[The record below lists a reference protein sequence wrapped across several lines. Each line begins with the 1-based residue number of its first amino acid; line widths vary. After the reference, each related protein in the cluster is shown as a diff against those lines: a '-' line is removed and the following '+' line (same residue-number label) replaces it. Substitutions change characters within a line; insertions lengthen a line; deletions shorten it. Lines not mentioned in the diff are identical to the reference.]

1 MLPEIAVCREL
12 ATALRAGDDSAAAG
26 LAARAGIPRWLLT
39 HLELG
44 PRGRLDVGDAG
55 EALACI
61 SGLAAGRAVTLV
73 PWLAKPTVID
83 LVAEA
88 VETAVVP
95 GTTAEHP
102 WAQGIAALEGSGHP
116 ALPMLLR
123 ARAEEG
129 SGRSDRARQL
139 IESCLRV
146 EEDLL
151 PAVRDA
157 LEYELCA
164 GNWARAS
171 ELALAIGS
179 DDIAEPLLRPLDR
192 LRQPARGSE
201 RASRNQPCPCGSG
214 RKYKACCRV
223 RDLECGVHPLPHRAP
238 ALYAMLATYARRGSN
253 RMVADRMAACAI
265 GAPHAAMLALDLAIF
280 DGGAARRFL
289 AARGHLLREDERAL
303 LGEWLAEPVDMYEVS
318 SVRPGSEL
326 SLRSLVGGP
335 QRVPQRDRMFSLSV
349 RRLDIVVGPLL
360 PDGARPEG
368 GGRHLQAL
376 GGMGILPRDLREA
389 AEGLFPG
396 GPVAPEAC
404 RCSANGCCR
413 SSPASRRRS
422 SRPATATSTGGAKR
436 GSRLVPLG
444 RSGLSRSG
452 PAWSRP
458 ARRSGTR
465 TATTP
470 ISSRCPGA
478 SGHATRRTRSSTP
491 ARSSRVGSPT
501 SGPSGAA

>member
-1 MLPEIAVCREL
+1 MLSEIAVCREL

-26 LAARAGIPRWLLT
+26 LAARAGIPRWMLT

-223 RDLECGVHPLPHRAP
+223 RDL
-238 ALYAMLATYARRGSN
+238 
-253 RMVADRMAACAI
+253 
-265 GAPHAAMLALDLAIF
+265 
-280 DGGAARRFL
+280 
-289 AARGHLLREDERAL
+289 
-303 LGEWLAEPVDMYEVS
+303 
-318 SVRPGSEL
+318 
-326 SLRSLVGGP
+326 
-335 QRVPQRDRMFSLSV
+335 
-349 RRLDIVVGPLL
+349 
-360 PDGARPEG
+360 
-368 GGRHLQAL
+368 
-376 GGMGILPRDLREA
+376 
-389 AEGLFPG
+389 
-396 GPVAPEAC
+396 
-404 RCSANGCCR
+404 
-413 SSPASRRRS
+413 
-422 SRPATATSTGGAKR
+422 
-436 GSRLVPLG
+436 
-444 RSGLSRSG
+444 
-452 PAWSRP
+452 
-458 ARRSGTR
+458 
-465 TATTP
+465 
-470 ISSRCPGA
+470 
-478 SGHATRRTRSSTP
+478 
-491 ARSSRVGSPT
+491 
-501 SGPSGAA
+501 